1 MTAPTNAITSVT
13 PQVGM
18 REDLEG
24 VIYRV
29 APEETPFQ
37 AAIGS
42 AKCANIYHEWQTETL
57 AAPSATNARLEGDD
71 VSSLDAPNLPTRVG
85 NYCQILEKNGGVSR
99 TQQKVDLAGR
109 ADELDRQKILKG
121 KEIKRDFEMR
131 ALGNYASNAE
141 SGATTRKL
149 GGALAWITTN
159 VSRGVGG
166 SNGGFGSGVV
176 AAATPGTQRAPTEA
190 LVKAALAT
198 GFSNGARPTLG
209 FMGGVDKQ
217 AFSTFTGIADIR
229 VDAKAGKQ
237 ATIIGAADVYTGDF
251 SNITLVP
258 HPYALTRDML
268 FIDPEMWAVG
278 TLDGV
283 STVPLA
289 KTGDSDRF
297 IMTAEK
303 TVVCRNEKAN
313 VLVADLL

>member
-1 MTAPTNAITSVT
+1 MTAPTNTITSVT
-13 PQVGM
+13 PNVGM
-18 REDLEG
+18 REDLEN

-29 APEETPFQ
+29 APEETPFTT
-37 AAIGS
+37 AIGTVK
-42 AKCANIYHEWQTETL
+42 ATNINHEWQTETL
-57 AAPSATNARLEGDD
+57 AAPNAANAKLEGDD
-71 VSSLDAPNLPTRVG
+71 VSTLDAANLTTRVG
-85 NYCQILEKNGGVSR
+85 NYCQILEKSGGVSR

-131 ALGNYASNAE
+131 AIGNYASNAE

-149 GGALAWITTN
+149 GGALAWLTSN
-159 VSRGVGG
+159 VSRGAGG
-166 SNGGFGSGVV
+166 SSGGFSAGVV
-176 AAATPGTQRAPTEA
+176 AAATNGTQRTPTES
-190 LVKAALAT
+190 LVKGALAT

-251 SNITLVP
+251 SNITLIP

-268 FIDPEMWAVG
+268 FIDPDFWAVA
-278 TLDGV
+278 TLDGI

-289 KTGDSDRF
+289 KTGDSDKF
-297 IMTAEK
+297 MMTMEK
-303 TVVCRNEKAN
+303 SLVSRNEKGS
-313 VLVADLL
+313 VVVADLL